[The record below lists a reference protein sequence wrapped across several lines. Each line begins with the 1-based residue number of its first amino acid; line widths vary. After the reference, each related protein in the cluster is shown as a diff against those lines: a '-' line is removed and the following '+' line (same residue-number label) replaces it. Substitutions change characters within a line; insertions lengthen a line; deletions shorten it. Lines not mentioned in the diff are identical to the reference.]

1 MKCPGHLYMQ
11 PYTDDTGADCAQPT
25 LCTHVACTSIE
36 EGCVQLGFNSLQ
48 TDLYKVVRVFMLSTI
63 CAACES
69 HHGSYKQHHN
79 GRLKEIWQLSA
90 QIGEQAQGD

>member
-25 LCTHVACTSIE
+25 LCGMHHE
-36 EGCVQLGFNSLQ
+36 EGCDQFGFNSLQ
-48 TDLYKVVRVFMLSTI
+48 TDLYKGVRVFMLSTI

-69 HHGSYKQHHN
+69 HHASYKQHHN

-90 QIGEQAQGD
+90 QIGEQAQ